1 MFCPF
6 LSSTP
11 VPVIIGRK
19 GGGILNQW
27 EYFNQR
33 ANELER
39 CNYKTPGVNVA
50 DPDGSVRKRRR
61 EIDDA
66 QLQVAAEL
74 KNLRE
79 QFEAS
84 QKAQDKENAEN
95 RKLTIVSIKVAV
107 VAAFFGGASFV
118 TALIQIV
125 SQWSK

>member
-1 MFCPF
+1 M
-6 LSSTP
+6 
-11 VPVIIGRK
+11 
-19 GGGILNQW
+19 NQW
-27 EYFNQR
+27 EHFSQR
-33 ANELER
+33 ANEFER
-39 CNYKTPGVNVA
+39 YNYKTLGENVA

-79 QFEAS
+79 QF
-84 QKAQDKENAEN
+84 KAQDKENAEN
-95 RKLTIVSIKVAV
+95 RKLTIISIKVAV

>member
-1 MFCPF
+1 M
-6 LSSTP
+6 
-11 VPVIIGRK
+11 
-19 GGGILNQW
+19 NQW

-39 CNYKTPGVNVA
+39 YNYKTPGVNVA

-84 QKAQDKENAEN
+84 QKAQEKENAEN
-95 RKLTIVSIKVAV
+95 RKSGMPKQGIERKEP
-107 VAAFFGGASFV
+107 AAS
-118 TALIQIV
+118 TL
-125 SQWSK
+125 W